1 MTDNPD
7 SFPETGDIPF
17 HFGINCLTTIDTR
30 SNKPDTFHL
39 SLLIGDTWYET
50 NAVFSDHRRATEFV
64 YDLNNTITAEHN
76 PLIQSK
82 SIAFAF
88 NTLYEQ
94 THDSHRLIIHLKDSV
109 ILTGYLIDT
118 DTISPDK
125 FCHAMNRQ
133 TRLDNHQQH
142 ELVMNSIISQPGINT
157 PVSLH

>member
-1 MTDNPD
+1 MTYHSISVSTPA
-7 SFPETGDIPF
+7 T
-17 HFGINCLTTIDTR
+17 
-30 SNKPDTFHL
+30 SNKPDRYRL
-39 SLLIGDTWYET
+39 SLQVGDIWYET
-50 NAVFSDHRRATEFV
+50 NAVFSDHLKATEFV
-64 YDLNNTITAEHN
+64 YDLNSTITAGHN

-94 THDSHRLIIHLKDSV
+94 THDSHQFIIHLKDSV

-133 TRLDNHQQH
+133 TRLNETEQH
-142 ELVMNSIISQPGINT
+142 ELIMNSIISPPDINT

>member
-1 MTDNPD
+1 MPTNTDSP
-7 SFPETGDIPF
+7 PETGDIPF
-17 HFGINCLTTIDTR
+17 QFGLNTR

-39 SLLIGDTWYET
+39 SLQVGHTWYET
-50 NAVFSDHRRATEFV
+50 NAVFSGHRKATEFV
-64 YDLNNTITAEHN
+64 YDLNNTITTGHN
-76 PLIQSK
+76 PRIQNK

-94 THDSHRLIIHLKDSV
+94 AHDSHRLILHLVHSV

-133 TRLDNHQQH
+133 TRLSEKEQH
-142 ELVMNSIISQPGINT
+142 DLIMNSIISPPDLNT

>member
-1 MTDNPD
+1 MPDNTDSP
-7 SFPETGDIPF
+7 PETGDIPF
-17 HFGINCLTTIDTR
+17 QFGLDTR

-39 SLLIGDTWYET
+39 SIFIYHTWYET
-50 NAVFSDHRRATEFV
+50 NAVFSDHRKAAEFV
-64 YDLNNTITAEHN
+64 YDLNNAVITGQDPFTQDEHM
-76 PLIQSK
+76 
-82 SIAFAF
+82 AFAF

-94 THDSHRLIIHLKDSV
+94 THDSHRLIIHLEHSI

-133 TRLDNHQQH
+133 TRLSEKEQH
-142 ELVMNSIISQPGINT
+142 DLIMNSIISPPDINT

>member
-1 MTDNPD
+1 MPDNTDSPPD
-7 SFPETGDIPF
+7 TGDIPLQ
-17 HFGINCLTTIDTR
+17 FGLDTR

-39 SLLIGDTWYET
+39 SLQVGHTWYET
-50 NAVFSDHRRATEFV
+50 NAVFGEHRTATE
-64 YDLNNTITAEHN
+64 YLICLNNTITAEHN

-118 DTISPDK
+118 DTVSPAN
-125 FCHAMNRQ
+125 FCNAMNRQ
-133 TRLDNHQQH
+133 TRLNNHDQH
-142 ELVMNSIISQPGINT
+142 ELIINSIISPPDKKR

>member
-1 MTDNPD
+1 MTDNTD
-7 SFPETGDIPF
+7 SFTETGDIPF
-17 HFGINCLTTIDTR
+17 QFGLGTR
-30 SNKPDTFHL
+30 SNKPDTVHL

-50 NAVFSDHRRATEFV
+50 NAVFSDHLKAINFV
-64 YDLNNTITAEHN
+64 GSLNNTITAEHN

-94 THDSHRLIIHLKDSV
+94 THDSHRLIIHLKYSV
-109 ILTGYLIDT
+109 ILTGYLIDS
-118 DTISPDK
+118 DTVSPAN

-133 TRLDNHQQH
+133 TPLSEKEQH
-142 ELVMNSIISQPGINT
+142 KLIMNSIISQPDINT

>member
-1 MTDNPD
+1 MPDNTDSP
-7 SFPETGDIPF
+7 PETGNAPF
-17 HFGINCLTTIDTR
+17 RFGLDTR
-30 SNKPDTFHL
+30 THRPDTFHL
-39 SLLIGDTWYET
+39 SLQVDNTWYET
-50 NAVFSDHRRATEFV
+50 NAVFSDHSKATEYV
-64 YDLNNTITAEHN
+64 ICLNNALITGHN
-76 PLIQSK
+76 PFIQDK

-94 THDSHRLIIHLKDSV
+94 AHDSHRLIIHLEHSV

-133 TRLDNHQQH
+133 TRLSEKEQH
-142 ELVMNSIISQPGINT
+142 ELIINSIISQPDINT

>member
-1 MTDNPD
+1 MTDNTD
-7 SFPETGDIPF
+7 SFTETGDIPF
-17 HFGINCLTTIDTR
+17 QFGLDTR

-39 SLLIGDTWYET
+39 CLLIGNTWYET

-94 THDSHRLIIHLKDSV
+94 THDSHRLIIHLTHGV

-118 DTISPDK
+118 DTISPDN
-125 FCHAMNRQ
+125 FCNAMNRQ
-133 TRLDNHQQH
+133 TLLSEKEQH
-142 ELVMNSIISQPGINT
+142 KLIMNSIISHPDINT

>member
-1 MTDNPD
+1 MPDNTD
-7 SFPETGDIPF
+7 SFPETGHAPF
-17 HFGINCLTTIDTR
+17 RFGLDTR

-39 SLLIGDTWYET
+39 SLQVGDTWYET
-50 NAVFSDHRRATEFV
+50 NALFSDHLMPSEFIRG
-64 YDLNNTITAEHN
+64 LNNAVITGHN
-76 PLIQSK
+76 PSTEGGH
-82 SIAFAF
+82 IAFAF

-118 DTISPDK
+118 DTVSPDT

-133 TRLDNHQQH
+133 IRLNETEQH
-142 ELVMNSIISQPGINT
+142 ELMMNSIISQPDINT

>member
-1 MTDNPD
+1 MPDNAD
-7 SFPETGDIPF
+7 SPRETGNAPF
-17 HFGINCLTTIDTR
+17 QFGINTR

-39 SLLIGDTWYET
+39 SLLIDDVWYET
-50 NAVFSDHRRATEFV
+50 NAIFSDHRKATEFV
-64 YDLNNTITAEHN
+64 YDLNNALITGHS

-118 DTISPDK
+118 DTVSPYK
-125 FCHAMNRQ
+125 FCRTMNRQ
-133 TRLDNHQQH
+133 TRLSETEQH
-142 ELVMNSIISQPGINT
+142 DLITNSIISPPDINT

>member
-1 MTDNPD
+1 MPDNTDSPPD
-7 SFPETGDIPF
+7 TGDIPF
-17 HFGINCLTTIDTR
+17 QFGLDTR
-30 SNKPDTFHL
+30 SNKPGTFHL
-39 SLLIGDTWYET
+39 CFLIGDTWYET
-50 NAVFSDHRRATEFV
+50 NAVFSEHRKATEFV

-94 THDSHRLIIHLKDSV
+94 THDSHRLIIHIKDSV

-118 DTISPDK
+118 DTISPAN

-133 TRLDNHQQH
+133 TRLSEKEQH
-142 ELVMNSIISQPGINT
+142 ELMMNSIISQPDINA
-157 PVSLH
+157 PISIH

>member
-1 MTDNPD
+1 MPDNTD
-7 SFPETGDIPF
+7 SSPETGDIPF
-17 HFGINCLTTIDTR
+17 QFGLDTR
-30 SNKPDTFHL
+30 SDSPDTFHL
-39 SLLIGDTWYET
+39 CFLVDNTWYET
-50 NAVFSDHRRATEFV
+50 NAVFSEHRKATEYLFC
-64 YDLNNTITAEHN
+64 LNNTITAEHN

-133 TRLDNHQQH
+133 THLSEKKQH
-142 ELVMNSIISQPGINT
+142 ELVMNSIISQPDINT

>member
-1 MTDNPD
+1 MPDNTDSSPD
-7 SFPETGDIPF
+7 TGDIPF
-17 HFGINCLTTIDTR
+17 HFGLDTR

-39 SLLIGDTWYET
+39 SLQVGDTWYET
-50 NAVFSDHRRATEFV
+50 NAVFSDHLKASEFV
-64 YDLNNTITAEHN
+64 RALNNTIITEYS
-76 PLIQSK
+76 PRTQSK

-118 DTISPDK
+118 DTINPAN
-125 FCHAMNRQ
+125 FCRAMNRQ
-133 TRLDNHQQH
+133 TRLSEKKQH
-142 ELVMNSIISQPGINT
+142 ELMMNSIISQPDLNT

>member
-1 MTDNPD
+1 MTDNTD
-7 SFPETGDIPF
+7 SFLETGDIPF
-17 HFGINCLTTIDTR
+17 RFGLDTH
-30 SNKPDTFHL
+30 SNRPDTVHL
-39 SLLIGDTWYET
+39 CLYIGNTWYET
-50 NAVFSDHRRATEFV
+50 NAVFSDHRKATEFV
-64 YDLNNTITAEHN
+64 YDLNNTITAERN

-118 DTISPDK
+118 DTISPVN

-133 TRLDNHQQH
+133 TRLSEKEQH
-142 ELVMNSIISQPGINT
+142 KLIMNSIISHPDINI

>member
-1 MTDNPD
+1 MPNNTD
-7 SFPETGDIPF
+7 SFPETGNAPF
-17 HFGINCLTTIDTR
+17 RFGLTTRTDR
-30 SNKPDTFHL
+30 PDTFHL
-39 SLLIGDTWYET
+39 SVLIRHTWYET
-50 NAVFSDHRRATEFV
+50 NAVFSGHRKATEFV
-64 YDLNNTITAEHN
+64 YDLNNAVTTGQN
-76 PLIQSK
+76 PFTQNG

-118 DTISPDK
+118 DTISPDR

-133 TRLDNHQQH
+133 TRMDDRERNRLIMHC
-142 ELVMNSIISQPGINT
+142 MTSQPDLNT